1 MTFNWEEE
9 WVGMPSYHNVKRADP
24 EITAT
29 FKFRN
34 SEDFEDFKAKV
45 KEHVYNGQKL
55 FDGMQKKEA
64 KQAWYPLLEKGSK
77 YVYKGQ
83 MVEKSYQ

>member
-45 KEHVYNGQKL
+45 KEHG
-55 FDGMQKKEA
+55 
-64 KQAWYPLLEKGSK
+64 
-77 YVYKGQ
+77 
-83 MVEKSYQ
+83 KS